1 MSAAPARGRSR
12 KKPGEVLVRR
22 RILVVDDSSL
32 MRRLLADI
40 LAQDN
45 RLELVGEAVDGLDA
59 LDKAAALQPDV
70 ILLDIEM
77 PRLDGLGFLRAA
89 RLEVVAPIIV
99 VSSLAR
105 LGSSASREAIA
116 LGASDII
123 PKPSGV
129 VSLDIAESRGDAL
142 LAAIHACPP
151 LLPAIGAR
159 A

>member
-12 KKPGEVLVRR
+12 KKPGEVLARR

-59 LDKAAALQPDV
+59 LAKAAALQPDV

-129 VSLDIAESRGDAL
+129 VSLDIAEARGAAL